1 MTQPFDH
8 PTLLRTP
15 TWYGG
20 PPDETKLP
28 LPAAEYEVEHFLF
41 KRVSGSDD
49 PRSTVKV
56 RASGEVVYQGIGPAE
71 VLVSP
76 APF

>member
-1 MTQPFDH
+1 MTQPADH

-20 PPDETKLP
+20 PPDEKKLP
-28 LPAAEYEVEHFLF
+28 LPAAEYDVEHFQLQ
-41 KRVSGSDD
+41 REGRTDD
-49 PRSTVKV
+49 PRTIVTV
-56 RASGEVVYQGIGPAE
+56 RATGDIVYQGIGPAE
-71 VLVSP
+71 VLVSR